1 MSCETSSSTA
11 KISVSFYPQPSPR
24 MEGRGPGRPA
34 LNITNEQ
41 TEYLRS
47 IHFSWEKI
55 AQLLHISVS
64 TLQRKRRAL
73 GISDNFEQYS
83 DMSDD
88 ELDEIYK
95 EITAVDTNVSIGGFL
110 TTNIGRRRLIGV
122 LGFLCPKNFKTQ
134 FIVAL
139 RRKDLNS
146 T

>member
-1 MSCETSSSTA
+1 
-11 KISVSFYPQPSPR
+11 

-95 EITAVDTNVSIGGFL
+95 EITAVDAHVNSGRVITL
-110 TTNIGRRRLIGV
+110 THGW
-122 LGFLCPKNFKTQ
+122 
-134 FIVAL
+134 
-139 RRKDLNS
+139 
-146 T
+146 